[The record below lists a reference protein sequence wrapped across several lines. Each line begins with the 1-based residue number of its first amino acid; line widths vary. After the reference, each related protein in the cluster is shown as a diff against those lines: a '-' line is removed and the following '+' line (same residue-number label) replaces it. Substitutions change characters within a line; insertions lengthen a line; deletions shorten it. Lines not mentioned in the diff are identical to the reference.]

1 MGRVCVLMLGAII
14 PVAVALAPAPRAAA
28 QPPGQPAPLKIGLP
42 ESMFSGLPPA
52 IVQIGA
58 EPFKAMFQR
67 QAGLKGE
74 IIVVKDYADTAARL
88 RNKTLDV
95 AVFQGFEYP
104 WVKQHKELVPLLVT
118 VPRSK
123 LQAAIVVNVQNKAA
137 GPNQLRGDCVTVHPA
152 TKAHCRIYLERLQQ
166 AAPAGFLGT
175 AKADTS
181 ALEDVLDE
189 VAGGKREAVL
199 IDTATLL
206 AYQANK
212 PAVGGQLKVLA
223 QSENFPS
230 AIIVYRD
237 GAFTADEAKKV
248 STGLIKAIASP
259 QGRGLTDLWK
269 LKGFAEIDDGYR
281 AEIEKS
287 LKAYPAPERK

>member
-1 MGRVCVLMLGAII
+1 MGRVCVLLLGAIV
-14 PVAVALAPAPRAAA
+14 PVALVPAPRAAA

-42 ESMFSGLPPA
+42 ESMFAGLPPA

-58 EPFKAMFQR
+58 QPFKTMFEKQT
-67 QAGLKGE
+67 GLKGE
-74 IIVVKDYADTAARL
+74 VIVVKDYAETADQL
-88 RNKTLDV
+88 RAKKLDV
-95 AVFQGFEYP
+95 AVFNGFEYP
-104 WVKQHKELVPLLVT
+104 WVRHHKELVPLLVT
-118 VPRSK
+118 VPRTK
-123 LQAAIVVNVQNKAA
+123 LQAALVVNVENKAKS
-137 GPNQLRGDCVTVHPA
+137 PNDLKGNCVTVHAA
-152 TKAHCRIYLERLQQ
+152 TKAYCRVYLERLQQ

-175 AKADTS
+175 AKPDTA
-181 ALEDVLDE
+181 ALEDVLDD
-189 VAGGKREAVL
+189 VAAGKREAVL
-199 IDTATLL
+199 IDTAALK

-223 QSENFPS
+223 ESDAFPS
-230 AIIVYRD
+230 AIIMYRD

-281 AEIEKS
+281 AEVEKS
-287 LKAYPAPERK
+287 LKAYPAPQRK